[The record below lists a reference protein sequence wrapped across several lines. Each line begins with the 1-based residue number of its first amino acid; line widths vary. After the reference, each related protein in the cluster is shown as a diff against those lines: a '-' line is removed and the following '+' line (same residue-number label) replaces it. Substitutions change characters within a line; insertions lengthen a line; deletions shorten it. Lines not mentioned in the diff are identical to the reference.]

1 MQREEPRSWVVV
13 RRMSTSNI
21 VSNLQKSVV
30 TQAPAK
36 MNLDTQIQVVIDNLK
51 YAVNENYSSIDNPD
65 EGYPYAAGY
74 SVLQCKTAVEQLES
88 IMRWYN
94 STDKEISTF
103 IS

>member
-1 MQREEPRSWVVV
+1 
-13 RRMSTSNI
+13 
-21 VSNLQKSVV
+21 
-30 TQAPAK
+30 

-65 EGYPYAAGY
+65 KGYPFAAGY
-74 SVLQCKTAVEQLES
+74 SRSAMVNAVEQLES

-103 IS
+103 ISHS

>member
-1 MQREEPRSWVVV
+1 
-13 RRMSTSNI
+13 
-21 VSNLQKSVV
+21 
-30 TQAPAK
+30 

-51 YAVNENYSSIDNPD
+51 YAVNENYRSIDNPD

-74 SVLQCKTAVEQLES
+74 SRSAMQTAVEQLES

-103 IS
+103 ISHS